1 MNKCT
6 RLTHSDAVHLRLVS
20 FVVVPVHRI
29 LANYK
34 SCSDGNGKLVWTI
47 RGRREDLI
55 DVVHRRDDRGKTRS
69 STGKEQCS
77 VFENLEITG

>member
-6 RLTHSDAVHLRLVS
+6 TLTHGNAVHLRLVS
-20 FVVVPVHRI
+20 FVVVPIHRI
-29 LANYK
+29 LANHK
-34 SCSDGNGKLVWTI
+34 SRSDGNGKLVWTI

-55 DVVHRRDDRGKTRS
+55 DVIHRGDDRGKARS
-69 STGKEQCS
+69 CTGKEKCS